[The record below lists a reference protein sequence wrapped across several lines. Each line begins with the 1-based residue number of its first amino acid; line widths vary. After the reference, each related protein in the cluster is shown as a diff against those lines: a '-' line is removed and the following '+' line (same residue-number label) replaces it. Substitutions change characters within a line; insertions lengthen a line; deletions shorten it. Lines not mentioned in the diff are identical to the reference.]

1 MKRYGLKTAL
11 LMVGLSLSL
20 SLSLNLYGQTGV
32 STVPQP
38 KAVLLEEQTGMG
50 CGNCPDGAAMI
61 TSLQAR
67 LGHVLQVISYHVG
80 YYAEPNPGQ
89 PDFRTAYGD
98 SLLEFWGEYGYPQ
111 GEVDRMYFS
120 FSPGIMAFGRGR
132 WTEAIESRF
141 ADVATVNLYAAA
153 RLDAGTRVL
162 TVNVEGYYVES
173 SEAAENYLHV
183 ALIQNHVPGPQ
194 NQAPAGYLHEHMF
207 RDFLTPLWGDTL
219 STTAKGSKFTKSY
232 TYTVPADYRGV
243 TADVRN
249 LEIVVFVTKERE
261 EVLNSTGCKPVLSGL
276 NDPAAATLTLEKLPN
291 RYCARDFEA
300 AVENRYNDT
309 IKHITYE
316 VTLNGE
322 KKNYEMDVAV
332 PPYEKKTVT
341 LRIDAYDPIA
351 QNTVEFRITAL
362 NGASC
367 NSNTVK
373 ATFNEPLSV
382 VSPLIVELSTDAH
395 PEECYWYVADQN
407 GNVLLEYGPYAAGE
421 PVSVVEGLKIDAGLY
436 SLYFC
441 DTKWDG
447 WQARPRGSYKVKDID
462 GKLVAQNYDL
472 RDKGDIVAVR
482 VTRRRTDT
490 TAIEK
495 VEALQNVRLYPN
507 PATEVVYLSGL
518 AVETG
523 LWTYTLTD
531 MQGRVFGNGT
541 MATTADQRFEQSIS
555 LQGIPQGL
563 YLINLQNRQSAYVF
577 KITKH

>member
-1 MKRYGLKTAL
+1 MA
-11 LMVGLSLSL
+11 GLSLSVW
-20 SLSLNLYGQTGV
+20 LYGQTGV

-61 TSLQAR
+61 TSLKAR
-67 LGHVLQVISYHVG
+67 LGHVLQVISYHAG

-132 WTEAIESRF
+132 WAEAIESRF
-141 ADVATVNLYAAA
+141 ADIATVNLYAAA
-153 RLDAGTRVL
+153 SLDATTRIL
-162 TVNVEGYYVES
+162 TVNVEGYYVED
-173 SEAAENYLHV
+173 SEAEENYLHV
-183 ALIQNHVPGPQ
+183 ALIQNHVSGPQ

-219 STTAKGSKFTKSY
+219 STTAKGSKFAKTY

-243 TADVRN
+243 TANVRN
-249 LEIVVFVTKERE
+249 LEIVAFVTKERE
-261 EVLNSTGCKPVLSGL
+261 EVLNSTACKPALSGL
-276 NDPAAATLTLEKLPN
+276 NDPVAATLTLEKLPN
-291 RYCARDFEA
+291 RYCARNFEA

-309 IKHITYE
+309 IKRISYE

-322 KKNYEMDVAV
+322 KKSYEMDVEI
-332 PPYEKKTVT
+332 PPYERRPVT
-341 LRIDAYDPIA
+341 LRIDAYDPLA
-351 QNTVEFRITAL
+351 QNTIEFRITAL
-362 NGASC
+362 NGVAY
-367 NSNTVK
+367 NGNTVK
-373 ATFNEPLSV
+373 ATFNEPLPV
-382 VSPLIVELSTDAH
+382 VSPLIAEVSTDAH

-421 PVSVVEGLKIDAGLY
+421 PVSVEEGLKLDAGLY
-436 SLYFC
+436 SLYFR

-447 WQARPRGSYKVKDID
+447 WQARPRGSYKIKDID

-472 RDKGDIVAVR
+472 RDKGDIISVR
-482 VTRRRTDT
+482 VTQRRTDT
-490 TAIEK
+490 TAIET
-495 VEALQNVRLYPN
+495 VEALQNVRIYPN
-507 PATEVVYLSGL
+507 PATEVVYLSGY
-518 AVETG
+518 AAETG
-523 LWTYTLTD
+523 LWTYTLID
-531 MQGRVFGNGT
+531 MQGRVFGNGSL
-541 MATTADQRFEQSIS
+541 ATTANQAFEQTIS

-563 YLINLQNRQSAYVF
+563 YLISLQTRQSTYVF
-577 KITKH
+577 RVAKQ